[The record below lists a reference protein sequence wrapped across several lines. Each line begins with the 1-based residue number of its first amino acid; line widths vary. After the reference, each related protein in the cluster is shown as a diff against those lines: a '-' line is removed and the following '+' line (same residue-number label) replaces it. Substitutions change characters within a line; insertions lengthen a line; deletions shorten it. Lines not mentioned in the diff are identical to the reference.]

1 MATSPII
8 LAHGGA
14 GSSNTDSDGPERAC
28 REAWA
33 LLTDGQPEEALRA
46 VVAAAVV
53 LEDDPRFNA
62 GTGSNMRLDGRIQMD
77 AIVATSDGRVG
88 SVAGIEGVRNPIRV
102 AREVIDSPHV
112 LLTGDGAVAFA
123 RRRGHPRHDVATEK
137 ARTRLL
143 EALARLGEG
152 NLRPNEVKWAGRDR
166 HGTIGAVARSADGRF
181 AVASSTGG
189 TSLMLPGR
197 VGDTPIFGAG
207 AMAGPDGVV
216 AATGDGEEILRRL
229 SSRRVYD
236 RIAAG
241 EHPQAACEA
250 EVAAFPSPYTIG
262 LLALSATGYGMAATG
277 DTMARAMLEA

>member
-1 MATSPII
+1 MARPPII

-14 GSSNTDSDGPERAC
+14 GSSNRDSDGPERAC

-33 LLTDGQPEEALRA
+33 LLRNPHPDSALRA
-46 VVAAAVV
+46 VIAAAVV

-88 SVAGIEGVRNPIRV
+88 SVAGIEDVRNPVQV
-102 AREVIDSPHV
+102 AREVMESPHV
-112 LLTGDGAVAFA
+112 LLVGAGAIAFA
-123 RRRGHPRHDVATEK
+123 RRRGHSRYDVATEK
-137 ARTRLL
+137 ARTRLR
-143 EALARLGEG
+143 EALARLETGS
-152 NLRPNEVKWAGRDR
+152 LRPNEARWLGWDG

-189 TSLMLPGR
+189 TSMMLPGR
-197 VGDTPIFGAG
+197 VGDTPLFGAG
-207 AMAGPDGVV
+207 AMVGPDGAV

-236 RIAAG
+236 RIARG
-241 EHPQAACEA
+241 EHPRAACEA
-250 EVAAFPSPYTIG
+250 EVTAFPSPYTVG
-262 LLALSATGYGMAATG
+262 FLALSTTAYGMAATRNR
-277 DTMARAMLEA
+277 MARAVMS